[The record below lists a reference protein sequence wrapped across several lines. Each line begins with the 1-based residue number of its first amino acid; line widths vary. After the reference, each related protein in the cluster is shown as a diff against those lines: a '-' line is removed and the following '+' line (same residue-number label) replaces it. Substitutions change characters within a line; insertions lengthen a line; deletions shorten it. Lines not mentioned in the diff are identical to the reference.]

1 MLRKSIVVLATSVA
15 LSSGFAA
22 DAFARGGGIGGFS
35 GGGMGHSAIGMSDPV
50 GGLSGGMGQIGG
62 GLGHIGGGI
71 NSGLSTGSLGAIG
84 TGGAVGGTSAL
95 GGVASRAP
103 TTAGLGSS
111 SVGGEYQFRALSNCA
126 YTSNYA
132 KTNTPACDE

>member
-1 MLRKSIVVLATSVA
+1 MLRKSIVVLATSIA

-35 GGGMGHSAIGMSDPV
+35 GGGMGHSTIGMSDPV

-62 GLGHIGGGI
+62 GLGHIGGVS
-71 NSGLSTGSLGAIG
+71 SGLSTGSLGAIG
-84 TGGAVGGTSAL
+84 TGAVGGTSAL

-103 TTAGLGSS
+103 TTAGLGSG

-132 KTNTPACDE
+132 KTNTPACEE